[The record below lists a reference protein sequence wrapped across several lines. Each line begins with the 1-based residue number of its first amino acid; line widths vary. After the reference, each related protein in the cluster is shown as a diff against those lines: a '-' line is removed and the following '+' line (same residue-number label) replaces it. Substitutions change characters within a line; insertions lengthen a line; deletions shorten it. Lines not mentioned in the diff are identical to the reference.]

1 MRVTGCADFQTYCDL
16 VSNLDAP
23 ERDEFITAITTNVTS
38 FFREPHHFECLM
50 SDIALKLLEKANS
63 GRRVRIWSAGCSS
76 GQEPY
81 TIAASL
87 MNAAPQLTT
96 HDFKILATDVNP
108 QVLQEAREASYIF
121 RDDIKIANDHGKM
134 LFDGW
139 DGAKSGQFAIRQDL
153 RDVISFRRLNLMD
166 RWPMSG
172 PFDVIFCR
180 NVAIYFDKD
189 TQVTLWRRFAEILA
203 PGGHL
208 FIGHSERV
216 TDTETLGFRPH
227 GITAYVKDT

>member
-1 MRVTGCADFQTYCDL
+1 MRSTGCGDFQEYCDL
-16 VSNLDAP
+16 VSSLDAP

-38 FFREPHHFECLM
+38 FFREPHHFDCLA
-50 SDIALKLLEKANS
+50 SEIAPKLLEKAKS

-76 GQEPY
+76 GQEPF

-87 MNAAPQLTT
+87 MNAAPQLKS

-108 QVLQEAREASYIF
+108 QVLQEAREASYIM
-121 RDDIKIANDHGKM
+121 REDISISYEHGKM
-134 LFDGW
+134 LFESW
-139 DGAKSGQFAIRQDL
+139 NGAKAGQFTIRQDL
-153 RDVISFRRLNLMD
+153 RDLVSFRRLNLMD

-172 PFDVIFCR
+172 PFDIIFCR

-189 TQVTLWRRFAEILA
+189 TQATLRRRFSEILA
-203 PGGHL
+203 PGGYF

-216 TDTETLGFRPH
+216 PDTTSLGLRPY
-227 GITAYVKDT
+227 GITGYVKS